1 MSHEIEAK
9 FNVPDFRAVRRRL
22 RELGAVYL
30 GTDLQTDSYYD
41 TPDRRLLSEDKGL
54 RIRRTRHLRGPSPV
68 GGKTPNADTRALL
81 TYKGPA
87 DGHKRAK
94 IRREIQTRVDSH
106 RALGDILTALGLAPT
121 LTIQKKRASY
131 RLGSCLVE
139 LDELPVIGRFVEIE
153 APTPKRIEALRVK
166 LDIRSEPC
174 TDHYITLLTVA
185 CSRVSEACLEVTF
198 DNCTDCDSV

>member
-9 FNVPDFRAVRRRL
+9 FKVADFRAVRGRL
-22 RELGAVYL
+22 ARLGAVYL

-54 RIRRTRHLRGPSPV
+54 RIRLTRRLRGPSPT
-68 GGKTPNADTRALL
+68 GGEAPKADTRALL

-94 IRREIQTRVDSH
+94 IRREIQSRVDSH
-106 RALGDILTALGLAPT
+106 QALDDILSALGLAPT

-139 LDELPVIGRFVEIE
+139 LDELPVLGRFIEIE
-153 APTPKRIEALRVK
+153 APTQRQIEAVRGK
-166 LDIRSEPC
+166 LDIQSEPC
-174 TDHYITLLTVA
+174 TDHYITLLTRA
-185 CSRVSEACLEVTF
+185 CSRVSGACLEVTF
-198 DNCTDCDSV
+198 DNCTDCDFT

>member
-9 FNVPDFRAVRRRL
+9 FKVADFRAVRGRL
-22 RELGAVYL
+22 TGLGAVYL

-41 TPDRRLLSEDKGL
+41 TPDGRLLSEDKGL
-54 RIRRTRHLRGPSPV
+54 RIRQTRRLRGPSGSKSDIRP
-68 GGKTPNADTRALL
+68 LL

-94 IRREIQTRVDSH
+94 IRREIQSRVDSH
-106 RALGDILTALGLAPT
+106 QALGDILAALGLKPT

-139 LDELPVIGRFVEIE
+139 LDELPLLGRFVEIE
-153 APTPKRIEALRVK
+153 APTPRQIEALRGK
-166 LDIRSEPC
+166 LDIQTEPC
-174 TDHYITLLTVA
+174 TDHYITLLTRA
-185 CSRVSEACLEVTF
+185 CPRVSGACLEVTF
-198 DNCTDCDSV
+198 DNCTDCDSA

>member
-9 FNVPDFRAVRRRL
+9 FKAADFRAVRRRL
-22 RELGAVYL
+22 TGLGAVYL

-41 TPDRRLLSEDKGL
+41 TPDRRLLGDDKGL
-54 RIRRTRHLRGPSPV
+54 RIRHMRRLRSPSSAD
-68 GGKTPNADTRALL
+68 GKVPKADTRALL

-106 RALGDILTALGLAPT
+106 QALGDILTALGLEPT

-139 LDELPVIGRFVEIE
+139 LDELPVIGRFIEIE
-153 APTPKRIEALRVK
+153 APTPKQIEALRVK
-166 LDIRSEPC
+166 LDLHNQPC
-174 TDHYITLLTVA
+174 TDHYIALLTKA
-185 CSRVSEACLEVTF
+185 CSRVSGACLEVTF
-198 DNCTDCDSV
+198 DNCSDCDSL

>member
-9 FNVPDFRAVRRRL
+9 FKVANFRAIRRRL
-22 RELGAVYL
+22 AGLGAVYL

-41 TPDRRLLSEDKGL
+41 TPDGRLLGEDKGL
-54 RIRRTRHLRGPSPV
+54 RIRRTRRLRSPSPAN
-68 GGKTPNADTRALL
+68 GQTPNTDTRPLL

-94 IRREIQTRVDSH
+94 IRREIQSRVDSH
-106 RALGDILTALGLAPT
+106 QALGDVLAALGLAPT

-139 LDELPVIGRFVEIE
+139 LDELPMLGRFVEIE
-153 APTPKRIEALRVK
+153 APTPRQIETVRGK
-166 LDIRSEPC
+166 LDIQAEPC
-174 TDHYITLLTVA
+174 TDHYITLLTKA
-185 CSRVSEACLEVTF
+185 CSRVSGACLVVTF
-198 DNCTDCDSV
+198 DNCADCDSA